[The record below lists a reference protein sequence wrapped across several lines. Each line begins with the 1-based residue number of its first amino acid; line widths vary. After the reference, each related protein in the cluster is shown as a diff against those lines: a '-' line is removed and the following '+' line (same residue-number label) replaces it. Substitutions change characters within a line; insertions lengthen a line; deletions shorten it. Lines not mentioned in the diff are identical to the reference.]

1 MITITATEMARKLRH
16 ILDQVEF
23 RHESVTVLR
32 NKRPVARILPGPQSM
47 TALEALGDLYGIVG
61 EEAGAGWT
69 EEARQDERLSDGMR
83 DPWAT

>member
-23 RHESVTVLR
+23 RHESVTVMR
-32 NKRPVARILPGPQSM
+32 NKRPVARIFPGTQEM

-61 EEAGAGWT
+61 EEAAAHWGDD
-69 EEARQDERLSDGMR
+69 ARNDETVGDGVR
-83 DPWAT
+83 DPWDT